1 MKLYPGHTSHSSY
14 KDDIANV
21 GLLDLGVT
29 HSLLTRSD
37 RTLHQALHNPLKLG
51 SGQFHV
57 HVFGSCGIHCQVGE
71 VDVSLQSNNSSTT
84 CPPNKEI

>member
-1 MKLYPGHTSHSSY
+1 MELYPGHTSHSSY
-14 KDDIANV
+14 KDDIADV

-37 RTLHQALHNPLKLG
+37 RPLHQTLHNPLKLG
-51 SGQFHV
+51 SAQFHV

-84 CPPNKEI
+84 CPPNQEI